1 MRRSTRGWI
10 VCIGGT
16 GAGLD
21 SLYLHLVDWCA
32 SILLVGHLEGINVMG
47 EVTRS
52 DWLPP
57 AFRLG
62 AVLAAVVFV
71 LMFAGFG
78 VMGGQ
83 DSIDVVRVVSDGI
96 RGAWDA
102 VRGMLIALLS

>member
-1 MRRSTRGWI
+1 M
-10 VCIGGT
+10 
-16 GAGLD
+16 D
-21 SLYLHLVDWCA
+21 
-32 SILLVGHLEGINVMG
+32 

-57 AFRLG
+57 ALRLG

-71 LMFAGFG
+71 LMFAGLG

-83 DSIDVVRVVSDGI
+83 DSIDVVRVVSGGI
-96 RGAWDA
+96 RCAWDA